1 MPLLVQVS
9 LHYRP
14 IRGGQ
19 EVYIANL
26 SNVLADAGWETKVI
40 QPYKGEKAADVALTP
55 RIPWVTRYLKWFD
68 ELQFPFCVLS
78 QAALLHRA
86 DLILCHYASTAFILG
101 LFPAWRRKTIVL
113 SHGVEWNVDRMDRH
127 DRVREWNAKRWF
139 TRLKTVANDT
149 DYLRRMGLTVPPRE
163 GFFSEVAPG
172 IWFIPNCVDV
182 DYFSPAE
189 PSRPRDPEA
198 PLIVVPRQIC
208 EDRGIHLAIQAFSL
222 VAVRFP
228 KAVLSIVGPER
239 SPVYLNFCK
248 RLIVEHGLENQVRFC
263 PAVSNRGMLAVYREA
278 DVTVIPTL
286 RREGTSLSALESMA
300 CGTPAV
306 VTDVAGL
313 KDLPAERCE
322 PVPAALAAGIIRVLE
337 QRDAFSARQRAAV
350 KERFNFANWEK
361 AWLRVFVNTLSDL
374 NGRGGRQ

>member
-26 SNVLADAGWETKVI
+26 SNVLTGAGWATKVI

-55 RIPWVTRYLKWFD
+55 RIPWVTRYLQWFD
-68 ELQFPFCVLS
+68 ELQFPFCVMRH
-78 QAALLHRA
+78 AALLNRA
-86 DLILCHYASTAFILG
+86 DIILCHYASTAFILG
-101 LFPAWRRKTIVL
+101 LFPSWKKKTIIL

-127 DRVREWNAKRWF
+127 DRVREWNAKRLF
-139 TRLKTVANDT
+139 RQVKTVANDT
-149 DYLRRMGLTVPPRE
+149 DYLRRMGMTVPPRE
-163 GFFSEVAPG
+163 GFFSELSPG
-172 IWFIPNCVDV
+172 VWFIPNCVDV
-182 DYFSPAE
+182 DYFSPADAAA
-189 PSRPRDPEA
+189 RRDPLV
-198 PLIVVPRQIC
+198 PLILVPRQIC
-208 EDRGIHLAIQAFSL
+208 EDRGIHLAIEAFSL
-222 VAVRFP
+222 VVSRFP

-248 RLIVEHGLENQVRFC
+248 RLIVEHGLESNVRFC
-263 PAVSNRGMLAVYREA
+263 PAVTNKGMLEVYRAA

-306 VTDVAGL
+306 ITDVAGL
-313 KDLPAERCE
+313 KDLPAERCD
-322 PVPAALAAGIIRVLE
+322 PVPDALAAGIIRVLE
-337 QRDAFSARQRAAV
+337 QRDVFSAQQRAAV
-350 KERFNFANWEK
+350 KELFNFTNWER
-361 AWLRVFVNTLSDL
+361 AWLGVLMKTLNDL
-374 NGRGGRQ
+374 KDRDSR